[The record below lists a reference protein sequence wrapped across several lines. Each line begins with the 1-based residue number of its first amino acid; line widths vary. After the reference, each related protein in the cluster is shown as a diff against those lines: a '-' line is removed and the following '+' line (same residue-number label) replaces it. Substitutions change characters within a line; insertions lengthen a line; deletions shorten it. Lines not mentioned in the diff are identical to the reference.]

1 MKKDKWLVTK
11 SKKKDTYYISIGIS
25 AGYGKG
31 YKKLIGVGSLDELMK
46 YHPDPINALKTECEN
61 WDTEWDRNKL
71 KPIIDDF
78 LKKSTNKIKITNYS
92 LEILD
97 KFINKLNIFENMS
110 STKSKNVIDVL
121 RYMLQKRIVEKSS
134 IFRCFNTQEDTDTD
148 LPVSKT
154 SFYNA
159 LDYLFDNKKRILKN
173 INNQL
178 VYENKRKLQVL
189 WYDTTTAYFESFSRV
204 GIRVPGFSKDE
215 KFKEDQVVIGLI
227 TDENGIP
234 LHYKSFPG
242 NTTDSKTFIHFMLE
256 MKRIYEIEK
265 AVIVCDK
272 GMSTNANIRFL
283 EAHGIDYIISYR
295 MKAGSKKVK
304 ESVLKQDDYVNYG
317 EEFKYKEQTYF
328 STWQNGRKNDK
339 VRRRIISYSSSRA
352 SKDRKD
358 RENLVNNFY
367 KKTKNG
373 MVSASDLNSVKK
385 YKFFQKVNEETL
397 YKLNYDKIEEDEQ
410 FDGYYIYETSLL
422 NISPSE
428 IISIYQKQW
437 QIEENFRILKGTL
450 ELRPMFVW
458 TYKHIEAY
466 VLLSFLALVVLKYAI
481 HWIEEH
487 YLKDSGLVENITV
500 TKFLDILKTAQKITK
515 EVNGI
520 VVSVEYENSKKLN
533 NDLQY
538 IEKLISKYM

>member
-1 MKKDKWLVTK
+1 
-11 SKKKDTYYISIGIS
+11 
-25 AGYGKG
+25 
-31 YKKLIGVGSLDELMK
+31 
-46 YHPDPINALKTECEN
+46 
-61 WDTEWDRNKL
+61 
-71 KPIIDDF
+71 
-78 LKKSTNKIKITNYS
+78 
-92 LEILD
+92 
-97 KFINKLNIFENMS
+97 
-110 STKSKNVIDVL
+110 
-121 RYMLQKRIVEKSS
+121 
-134 IFRCFNTQEDTDTD
+134 TDTD

-159 LDYLFDNKKRILKN
+159 LDYLFDNKEQILKN
-173 INNQL
+173 VNNQL
-178 VYENKRKLQVL
+178 VSENKRKLQVL

-204 GIRVPGFSKDE
+204 GIRLPGFSKDG

-234 LHYKSFPG
+234 LHYRLFPG

-265 AVIVCDK
+265 VVIVCDK
-272 GMSTNANIRFL
+272 GMSINANIRFL

-304 ESVLKQDDYVNYG
+304 EYVLKQDDYLNYS
-317 EEFKYKEQTYF
+317 EDFKYKEQTYF
-328 STWQNGRKNDK
+328 STWQNGRKTDK

-352 SKDRKD
+352 SKDRKE
-358 RENLVNNFY
+358 RENLINNFY
-367 KKTKNG
+367 KKAKNG
-373 MVSASDLNSVKK
+373 MVSASDLNSIKK
-385 YKFFQKVNEETL
+385 YKFFQKVNEDTL

-437 QIEENFRILKGTL
+437 QIEENFRVLKGTL

-481 HWIEEH
+481 YWIQEH
-487 YLKDSGLVENITV
+487 YIKDSGLVENITV
-500 TKFLDILKTAQKITK
+500 TKFLDTLKVAQKITK

-538 IEKLISKYM
+538 IEKLVTKYM